1 VTSTRSV
8 SSVTH
13 VKLVASSLMVSS
25 PGKIESVGMVSSV
38 YFHNTPNV
46 MLSLVE
52 ELKVQKEQANILQ
65 YRTIHDELEDKGQ

>member
-1 VTSTRSV
+1 
-8 SSVTH
+8 
-13 VKLVASSLMVSS
+13 MVSS
-25 PGKIESVGMVSSV
+25 PGKIESVRMVSSV

>member
-1 VTSTRSV
+1 
-8 SSVTH
+8 
-13 VKLVASSLMVSS
+13 MVSS